1 MNKRQHKK
9 RLKNEA
15 KLAEVNK
22 ILEAVRN
29 AFHHETLLMVRQ
41 ADQRLAAR
49 IKKHYEIAD
58 EYTEMRCYHEK
69 ELLKRTIKEL
79 EAAIYSLKVAERN
92 FDYQIV
98 SLIIVN
104 VVIVVAHIIRWLTGG

>member
-9 RLKNEA
+9 RLKNEV

-79 EAAIYSLKVAERN
+79 EAAIYNLKVRDRSLEL
-92 FDYQIV
+92 QIV
-98 SLIIVN
+98 ALAVLNI
-104 VVIVVAHIIRWLTGG
+104 VIVIKWLIGG

>member
-9 RLKNEA
+9 RLKNEV

-29 AFHHETLLMVRQ
+29 TFHHETLLMVRQ

-69 ELLKRTIKEL
+69 EQLTRTTKEL
-79 EAAIYSLKVAERN
+79 ETAIYNLKIRDRSLEL
-92 FDYQIV
+92 QIIALAV
-98 SLIIVN
+98 LNIVIAIKWLI
-104 VVIVVAHIIRWLTGG
+104 GG

>member
-79 EAAIYSLKVAERN
+79 EATIYSLKIHERN
-92 FDYQIV
+92 FDYQV
-98 SLIIVN
+98 STL
-104 VVIVVAHIIRWLTGG
+104 VVTVVAMVAINIICWLIGG

>member
-9 RLKNEA
+9 RLKNEV
-15 KLAEVNK
+15 KLAEVNR

-29 AFHHETLLMVRQ
+29 NFHHETLLIVRQ

-69 ELLKRTIKEL
+69 EQLKRTTKEL
-79 EAAIYSLKVAERN
+79 EAAIYNLKVRDRSLEL
-92 FDYQIV
+92 QIIALAV
-98 SLIIVN
+98 LNIVIAIEWLI
-104 VVIVVAHIIRWLTGG
+104 GG